1 MPPQPAD
8 RTIDAG
14 GGGAVRLTEAL
25 GKREIR
31 EVFILE
37 AAKDQLDRLIHTCG
51 ADYYHVLPCVTGH
64 SE

>member
-1 MPPQPAD
+1 M
-8 RTIDAG
+8 
-14 GGGAVRLTEAL
+14 TEAL
-25 GKREIR
+25 GNRENR

-51 ADYYHVLPCVTGH
+51 ADFYHVLPCVTGH